1 MKTVKP
7 MRLGILTRPYR
18 WQGTDQLGVSVM
30 ALASMDAEPKLMADQ
45 ELWQT
50 VGEEIGA
57 SGVFDM
63 GVPKLV
69 PEILSSGYG
78 YTHHQQ
84 DKTACAV
91 RIRVAD
97 LEKTLWVSGDRY
109 WLDGRLTEPQ
119 PFERMPLD
127 WAHAYG
133 GPGVPENPAGIGAFD
148 ELVNGV
154 HTRRAPN
161 VEAVGARVRSRG
173 QAVSPAS
180 FGALPVDSPQR
191 MALMGSKYG
200 QDWLENQFPGFAQD
214 MDWRFFNAALPDQ
227 RWPARREL
235 PPGAAYEIVN
245 MHPQAPVMSGHLP
258 SWLARC
264 FVSFDKEGHQLQE
277 VPLRLT
283 TAWFFP
289 HRERVAL
296 IWHGALPV
304 REDDAADV
312 RHIMP
317 ALELPND
324 ARALAHYQSVLL
336 QRLDT
341 ARGGLLAFRDSDL
354 APKAILGRW
363 SALDAPD
370 PMARPIVR
378 NLRAG
383 QQRDRE
389 NRRAELTAQG
399 LDPDKYLPAPPPLAP
414 SPDFD
419 DVPDYFE
426 RMQGEMMQARQNL
439 EAHGQQMRQKQEEE
453 IDPALLQQSRSRPQR
468 FDPDALLLQLDQ
480 LAAPAGQGSADIAAA
495 PSTMLISAGTKERMS
510 AQIKLGHLYGAHLSD
525 AAPPMP
531 SYRSAKLRRRL
542 AEAPPGQRDFPGM
555 RLVGA
560 DLSGMDLRGANF
572 SGASLEDANLDG
584 ALLAD
589 ANFNGAVLAR
599 ARLSR
604 TSLVNATFRNANL
617 GGAQCEFADF
627 AGADLSAA
635 NCDKARFASCNMAN
649 ALFDQTRFAE
659 SELSQC
665 DFRGSDWHQVFLTR
679 LRMDGMAFDGAS
691 FNQVVWLESTLR
703 DVRFV
708 NATLVRCG
716 FVTTDCSEAVDFSD
730 ARLDASSFTHGS
742 SLAGAMFRR
751 AALKQC
757 GLRTTPLALADLREA
772 RLDSCDFSECD
783 LRGARLD
790 RMVAGESLFVR
801 ADLTGAT
808 LRGANLIDANFS
820 KADFT
825 QADLSGANLFRADV
839 SQALIDGTTH
849 LLGAYT
855 QNAKIWPARRAVA
868 PE

>member
-7 MRLGILTRPYR
+7 LRLGILTRPYR
-18 WQGTDQLGVSVM
+18 WQGADQLGVSVM
-30 ALASMDAEPKLMADQ
+30 ALASMGAEPKLMADQ

-69 PEILSSGYG
+69 PEILASGYG

-97 LEKTLWVSGDRY
+97 LEKSLCVSGDRY

-119 PFERMPLD
+119 PFEKMPLD

-180 FGALPVDSPQR
+180 FGPLPVDCPQR

-200 QDWLENQFPGFAQD
+200 QDWLENQFPGFAED
-214 MDWRFFNAALPDQ
+214 MDWRFFNTALPDQ

-235 PPGAAYEIVN
+235 PPGAPYEIVN
-245 MHPQAPVMSGHLP
+245 MHPEAPVMSGQLP
-258 SWLARC
+258 GWLARC
-264 FVSFDKEGHQLQE
+264 FVSFDKVGHQLQE
-277 VPLRLT
+277 VALRLT

-304 REDDAADV
+304 REDDASDV

-324 ARALAHYQSVLL
+324 ARALAHYQAVLL

-363 SALDAPD
+363 SVLDTPD
-370 PMARPIVR
+370 PMARPMVR

-389 NRRAELTAQG
+389 NRRAELIAEG
-399 LDPDKYLPAPPPLAP
+399 LDPDKYLPTPPPLAP
-414 SPDFD
+414 LPDFD

-426 RMQGEMMQARQNL
+426 RMQEEMMQAKQNL

-453 IDPALLQQSRSRPQR
+453 IDPALLQQSRSQPQR

-480 LAAPAGQGSADIAAA
+480 LAAPASQSSADTAAA
-495 PSTMLISAGTKERMS
+495 PSVLISAGTKERMS
-510 AQIKLGHLYGAHLSD
+510 AQIRRGHLYGAHLSD

-531 SYRSAKLRRRL
+531 SYRSAKIRRRL
-542 AEAPPGQRDFPGM
+542 AEAAPGQRDFAGM

-572 SGASLEDANLDG
+572 SGASLEDA
-584 ALLAD
+584 
-589 ANFNGAVLAR
+589 
-599 ARLSR
+599 
-604 TSLVNATFRNANL
+604 TFKNANL
-617 GGAQCEFADF
+617 GGAQCEFANF

-635 NCDKARFASCNMAN
+635 NCDKARFTSCNMAN
-649 ALFDQTRFAE
+649 TLFDQTRLAE

-665 DFRGSDWHQVFLTR
+665 DFRGSDWHQVFLTQ
-679 LRMDGMAFDGAS
+679 LSMDGMAFDGAS
-691 FNQVVWLESTLR
+691 FNQVVWLECTLR

-716 FVTTDCSEAVDFSD
+716 FVTTDCSQAVDFSD

-742 SLAGAMFRR
+742 SLAGAVFRR

-757 GLRTTPLALADLREA
+757 GLRTTPLALADLSEA
-772 RLDSCDFSECD
+772 RLDGCDFSECD

-808 LRGANLIDANFS
+808 LRSANLIDANFS

>member
-7 MRLGILTRPYR
+7 LRLGILTRPYR
-18 WQGTDQLGVSVM
+18 WQGADQLGVSVM

-45 ELWQT
+45 ALWQT

-69 PEILSSGYG
+69 PEILASGYG
-78 YTHHQQ
+78 YTCHQQ

-97 LEKTLWVSGDRY
+97 LEKSLWVSGDRY

-119 PFERMPLD
+119 PFEKMPLD

-133 GPGVPENPAGIGAFD
+133 GPDVPENPAGIGAFD

-161 VEAVGARVRSRG
+161 VEAVGARVRSRTR
-173 QAVSPAS
+173 AVSPAS

-214 MDWRFFNAALPDQ
+214 MDWRFFNAAPPDQ

-245 MHPQAPVMSGHLP
+245 MHPGLPVMSGQLP
-258 SWLARC
+258 DWLARC
-264 FVSFDKEGHQLQE
+264 FVSFDKKGHDLHE
-277 VPLRLT
+277 VALRLT

-317 ALELPND
+317 ALELPCEP
-324 ARALAHYQSVLL
+324 RALAHYQSVLH
-336 QRLDT
+336 QRLDP

-363 SALDAPD
+363 RAIDMPD
-370 PMARPIVR
+370 PMARPMVR

-383 QQRDRE
+383 RQRDHE
-389 NRRAELTAQG
+389 NRRAELVAEG
-399 LDPDKYLPAPPPLAP
+399 LDPDKYLPTPPPLAS

-426 RMQGEMMQARQNL
+426 RMQGEMMQAKQKL
-439 EAHGQQMRQKQEEE
+439 ETHGQQARRKQEEE
-453 IDPALLQQSRSRPQR
+453 IDPVLLQQSRSRPQR
-468 FDPDALLLQLDQ
+468 FDPDALLLQLDEF
-480 LAAPAGQGSADIAAA
+480 AAPASQRSENTAAA
-495 PSTMLISAGTKERMS
+495 PSMLISAGTKERMS
-510 AQIKLGHLYGAHLSD
+510 AQIKLGYLYAAHLSD

-531 SYRSAKLRRRL
+531 SYRSAKIRRRL
-542 AEAPPGQRDFPGM
+542 AEAAPDQRDFTGL

-572 SGASLEDANLDG
+572 CGASLEDANLDG
-584 ALLAD
+584 ALLTD

-604 TSLVNATFRNANL
+604 ASLMNATFKNANL
-617 GGAQCEFADF
+617 GGAQCEFTNL
-627 AGADLSAA
+627 AGADLSMAL
-635 NCDKARFASCNMAN
+635 CDKARFASCNMAN
-649 ALFDQTRFAE
+649 TLFDQTRLTE

-665 DFRGSDWHQVFLTR
+665 DFRGSDWHQVFLTQ

-691 FNQVVWLESTLR
+691 FNQVVWLECTLR

-716 FVTTDCSEAVDFSD
+716 FVTTDCSHAVDFSD
-730 ARLDASSFTHGS
+730 ARLDGSSFAHGS
-742 SLAGAMFRR
+742 SLAGAVFRR
-751 AALKQC
+751 ATLKQC
-757 GLRTTPLALADLREA
+757 GLRTTPLPRADLGDA
-772 RLDSCDFSECD
+772 RLDACDFSECD
-783 LRGARLD
+783 LQGATLD

-808 LRGANLIDANFS
+808 LRNANLIDANFS

-825 QADLSGANLFRADV
+825 QADLSGANLFRTDV
-839 SQALIDGTTH
+839 SQSLIDGTTH

-855 QNAKIWPARRAVA
+855 HSAKIWPARRAVA